1 VILGKNWL
9 HRTKAVIQ
17 PTERTMYLET
27 PSGERIVVEDKR
39 PPTLKI
45 GASKEEG

>member
-1 VILGKNWL
+1 
-9 HRTKAVIQ
+9 
-17 PTERTMYLET
+17 MYLET

-39 PPTLKI
+39 PSTLKI